1 MQMVNKCHEDNKMI
15 DRIAFTQPYNGT
27 ITNNNPLT
35 AGTANI
41 YPLQNAGSPVA
52 YVSIGGKDFTFYSQ
66 AQLPGRH
73 TPVSNQFADA
83 AYGKTPEAVKNSDEA
98 MKLPGLKECQTC
110 SKRHYQDKSN
120 DVGVSYKA
128 PTYIAPENAAAAVAA
143 HEQEHVRNEQINAAR
158 DGRLVI
164 SQSVRIFMDT
174 CPECGRVY
182 VSGGETRTVTAA
194 QPASPQTPSRPGQL
208 VDMYA

>member
-1 MQMVNKCHEDNKMI
+1 MI
-15 DRIAFTQPYNGT
+15 DRIAFTQPNNGT

-35 AGTANI
+35 TGTANT
-41 YPLQNAGSPVA
+41 YPLQNAGSPAAGNLLPAA
-52 YVSIGGKDFTFYSQ
+52 YVSIGGKEFTFCPQ
-66 AQLPGRH
+66 AQLPGMH

-83 AYGKTPEAVKNSDEA
+83 AYGKTSEIVKNSGEA
-98 MKLPGLKECQTC
+98 MKLPGLQECQTC

-120 DVGVSYKA
+120 DAGVSFKA
-128 PTYIAPENAAAAVAA
+128 PTYIAPENAASAVSA
-143 HEQEHVRNEQINAAR
+143 HEQEHVRNERLNAAR
-158 DGRLVI
+158 DGRQVI

-182 VSGGETRTVTAA
+182 VSGGETRTVTASR
-194 QPASPQTPSRPGQL
+194 PASPQTPSRPGQL